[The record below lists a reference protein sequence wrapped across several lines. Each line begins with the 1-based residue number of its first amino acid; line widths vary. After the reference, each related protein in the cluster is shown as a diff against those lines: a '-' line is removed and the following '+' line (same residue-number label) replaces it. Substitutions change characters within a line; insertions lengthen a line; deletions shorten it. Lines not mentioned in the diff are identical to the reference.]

1 MLATLV
7 CRQTL
12 GDGQCPP
19 RCLTFFFV
27 APVSG
32 LRVWR
37 RGMSIY
43 RFLAASFMY
52 FLAGLSN
59 LPFLD
64 RKKTFEIGGH
74 SLFLVSG
81 HLNQF
86 PLSGS
91 GNLAHV
97 SSRNKTLSLIPDTT

>member
-1 MLATLV
+1 
-7 CRQTL
+7 
-12 GDGQCPP
+12 
-19 RCLTFFFV
+19 
-27 APVSG
+27 
-32 LRVWR
+32 
-37 RGMSIY
+37 MSIY
-43 RFLAASFMY
+43 RLLAASFIY

-74 SLFLVSG
+74 SLFFVSG

-91 GNLAHV
+91 GDLAHV
-97 SSRNKTLSLIPDTT
+97 TGCLA